1 MDSLVQ
7 LRKNESGSTQEV
19 GPEVIIVGA
28 GVLGAAMAA
37 LLARDG
43 RKVVLIERDMT
54 PPDRFAGEYLQ
65 PGGVRTLKELG
76 LKDALEGIEAQKL
89 YGFVITEVAS
99 NTDLNLDFPTHE
111 NEREQDG
118 GRAFHNGRFVMGLRR
133 AAAAEPNVKIIEG
146 TMMNLLEDGGRI
158 VGVEYKDKA
167 SGDMKEVFA
176 PLTVVADGQYS
187 NFRTSLVPNKYH
199 SISNYIGILVKGCPE
214 FKKDKAE
221 LILVNQTLIIVYQIS
236 VSETRMLIDI
246 QGPMPKNLK
255 EYLTKNIY
263 PYLPERIKAVFLETI
278 QTQRMRGTP
287 VGVVKASILKK
298 PGVLLLGDSY
308 NVRNPVVA
316 SGMSIALIDLKLWRD
331 LLWAIPD
338 LKDDKA
344 MLQAKKKF
352 HWSRKSS
359 HSIVI
364 NVLAQFFYVIFTATG
379 GYIFHL
385 RQGYLDYLKSGK
397 CGLEMAGMISV
408 LATNPK
414 LLAVHFRAAALH
426 AVCLFFKTEPW
437 YLKPRAAFHSCA
449 FLFRNFAVFFPVL
462 YSELW

>member
-1 MDSLVQ
+1 MCL
-7 LRKNESGSTQEV
+7 N
-19 GPEVIIVGA
+19 P
-28 GVLGAAMAA
+28 
-37 LLARDG
+37 
-43 RKVVLIERDMT
+43 
-54 PPDRFAGEYLQ
+54 
-65 PGGVRTLKELG
+65 
-76 LKDALEGIEAQKL
+76 ALEE
-89 YGFVITEVAS
+89 
-99 NTDLNLDFPTHE
+99 
-111 NEREQDG
+111 
-118 GRAFHNGRFVMGLRR
+118 
-133 AAAAEPNVKIIEG
+133 
-146 TMMNLLEDGGRI
+146 
-158 VGVEYKDKA
+158 
-167 SGDMKEVFA
+167 A
-176 PLTVVADGQYS
+176 PLEGEGVVHSPCPLQSLACLLRLPSRVPAVMVVFCDVDTCPQGTELRPHRLISHIPTTDCFLIAPVS
-187 NFRTSLVPNKYH
+187 NPL
-199 SISNYIGILVKGCPE
+199 
-214 FKKDKAE
+214 
-221 LILVNQTLIIVYQIS
+221 
-236 VSETRMLIDI
+236 
-246 QGPMPKNLK
+246 MPAFPFLFV
-255 EYLTKNIY
+255 
-263 PYLPERIKAVFLETI
+263 ERIKAVFLETI

>member
-1 MDSLVQ
+1 MSLLSDLLALSLEEVQSYFSRVAWVPLFLGVSVLLVLSCGFHLGRKHQNAADHNLAETRRSKLKKVQ

-76 LKDALEGIEAQKL
+76 LK
-89 YGFVITEVAS
+89 
-99 NTDLNLDFPTHE
+99 
-111 NEREQDG
+111 
-118 GRAFHNGRFVMGLRR
+118 
-133 AAAAEPNVKIIEG
+133 
-146 TMMNLLEDGGRI
+146 
-158 VGVEYKDKA
+158 
-167 SGDMKEVFA
+167 
-176 PLTVVADGQYS
+176 
-187 NFRTSLVPNKYH
+187 
-199 SISNYIGILVKGCPE
+199 
-214 FKKDKAE
+214 
-221 LILVNQTLIIVYQIS
+221 
-236 VSETRMLIDI
+236 
-246 QGPMPKNLK
+246 
-255 EYLTKNIY
+255 
-263 PYLPERIKAVFLETI
+263 
-278 QTQRMRGTP
+278 
-287 VGVVKASILKK
+287 
-298 PGVLLLGDSY
+298 
-308 NVRNPVVA
+308 
-316 SGMSIALIDLKLWRD
+316 
-331 LLWAIPD
+331 
-338 LKDDKA
+338 
-344 MLQAKKKF
+344 
-352 HWSRKSS
+352 
-359 HSIVI
+359 
-364 NVLAQFFYVIFTATG
+364 